1 VLTYILRRLL
11 MAPLVVLVLVT
22 ISFVIIRAAPGGP
35 FSGEKKM
42 DPAVEAA
49 LRAKY
54 HLDEPLP
61 MQYLRWLGDLCRG
74 DLGPSYKQ
82 TTRTVNEIIAATLPT
97 SLFLGGV
104 SLLLALFVG
113 LAVGIVGAVRQ
124 GGAWDHLT
132 MLLAMLGL
140 SIPTFVI
147 GPMLVLLFALYL
159 GWLPVA
165 EYQGPMHP
173 SYVILPAL
181 TLAIPF
187 AARIARLSRAGMLD
201 VINADFVRT
210 ARAKGTPAM
219 AVVLKHALPSAMI
232 PVVGFLG
239 PAVAA
244 LLTGSLVIEKIFQI
258 PGLGREFV
266 ESATNRDYTLVM
278 GTVIVYGLIV
288 MACNLVADLL
298 LGVIDPRI
306 RYE

>member
-1 VLTYILRRLL
+1 MLSYILRRLL

-35 FSGEKKM
+35 FSGERRM
-42 DPAVEAA
+42 DPVVEEA

-54 HLDEPLP
+54 HLDEPLA
-61 MQYLRWLGDLCRG
+61 MQYVRWLGDLCRG

-82 TTRTVNEIIAATLPT
+82 KTRTVNEIIADTLPT
-97 SLFLGGV
+97 SLFLGAL

-113 LAVGIVGAVRQ
+113 LIAGILGAVRQ
-124 GGAWDHLT
+124 DRAWDHAT
-132 MLLAMLGL
+132 MLLAMVGL

-147 GPMLVLLFALYL
+147 GPMLVLVFAMHL

-165 EYQGPMHP
+165 EYKGPWHP
-173 SYVILPAL
+173 SYLILPAV

-201 VINADFVRT
+201 VINADFIRT
-210 ARAKGTPAM
+210 ARAKGSPEM
-219 AVVLKHALPSAMI
+219 GVILRHALPSAMI

-288 MACNLVADLL
+288 LLCNLLADLL